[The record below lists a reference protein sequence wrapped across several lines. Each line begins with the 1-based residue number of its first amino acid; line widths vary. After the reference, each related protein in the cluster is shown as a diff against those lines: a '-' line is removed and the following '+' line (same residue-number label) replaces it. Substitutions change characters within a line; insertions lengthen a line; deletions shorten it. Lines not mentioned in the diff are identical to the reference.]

1 MPPLLRLA
9 LPLILGELGWM
20 SMSVVD
26 TIMVGRLPNSAVAM
40 SAAALAQVLFNT
52 LCFGVGG
59 ILLALDTLISQAFGA
74 KQTEEANR
82 WLLHG
87 LVLATAL
94 AALLTGMFLA
104 SSPLLRHLPATPEI
118 IALAIPAMRGLAY
131 GTLPLLL
138 YFTLRRYL
146 QAAHHAR
153 SIAYA
158 LITANLVN
166 AALDWLLIY
175 GHKVT
180 IAGASITLP
189 SFGVEGSAWATSIA
203 RLYLMVFLLA
213 AVLLL
218 DRRHHYGL
226 LASTR
231 DRTRRR
237 IELRHLRRLLVLGSP
252 AGASI
257 FVEIAIFAL
266 VTTLIANFGPLSL
279 AGHEVALQVAS
290 TTFMV
295 PFAISAAT
303 SVRVGHAVGRSRSG
317 LGPASAIAAAGW
329 SGIIAGAG
337 FMLAASVVLLVMPG
351 PIARIF
357 TPDRAVIAAAVPLLL
372 VASGFQFFDGLQIT
386 ITGALR
392 GVGNTTSPLY
402 TQIVCYWI
410 IGMPLGMWFSFHAQ
424 LGAFGLWLG
433 LLFALAGASI
443 ALMTVWLRTT
453 ASLQNLALPTSKR

>member
-59 ILLALDTLISQAFGA
+59 ILLALDTLVSQAFGA
-74 KQTEEANR
+74 RQTEEANR

-94 AALLTGMFLA
+94 AALLTGTPFA
-104 SSPLLRHLPATPEI
+104 SSSLLRPLPATPEI

-158 LITANLVN
+158 LVTANLVN
-166 AALDWLLIY
+166 AVLDWLLIY
-175 GHKVT
+175 GHKFT
-180 IAGASITLP
+180 IAGARFTLP

-203 RLYLMVFLLA
+203 RVYLMVFLLA
-213 AVLLL
+213 AVLLA
-218 DRRHHYGL
+218 DRRHHY
-226 LASTR
+226 
-231 DRTRRR
+231 
-237 IELRHLRRLLVLGSP
+237 RLLVLGSP

-317 LGPASAIAAAGW
+317 LGPSSAIAAAGW

-337 FMLAASVVLLVMPG
+337 FMLVASVVLLVMPG

-357 TPDRAVIAAAVPLLL
+357 TPD
-372 VASGFQFFDGLQIT
+372 
-386 ITGALR
+386 
-392 GVGNTTSPLY
+392 
-402 TQIVCYWI
+402 
-410 IGMPLGMWFSFHAQ
+410 
-424 LGAFGLWLG
+424 
-433 LLFALAGASI
+433 
-443 ALMTVWLRTT
+443 
-453 ASLQNLALPTSKR
+453 